1 MDDNTAKKEKEGNQ
15 EINQGNPQEISEEN
29 SNDNLDDEQVKNR
42 LESKLAEAYG
52 KQDDL
57 QNKYLR
63 VHADLENIKKRTI
76 KEREDAVQ
84 RTKSQIISD
93 LLPIIDSFKM
103 GLAEAS
109 KHEDAKTFV
118 EGFAMAVNLMETT
131 LNEYGL
137 HIVDSTNQI
146 FDPKVHDAISYEISD
161 TIDEGVVITTIREGY
176 KLGDKLLRPAS
187 VILSK
192 GKKEEE

>member
-1 MDDNTAKKEKEGNQ
+1 MEDNTVQEKNNEVDSEDKQDSSQLNQ
-15 EINQGNPQEISEEN
+15 NEISDEEE
-29 SNDNLDDEQVKNR
+29 SADR
-42 LESKLAEAYG
+42 LERKLKDAYG

-63 VHADLENIKKRTI
+63 VHADLENIKKRAI

-84 RTKSQIISD
+84 RTRSQIIGD

-103 GLAEAS
+103 GLTEAS
-109 KHEDAKTFV
+109 KHESAKTYV
-118 EGFAMAVNLMETT
+118 EGFSMAMSLMQST

-137 HIVDSTNQI
+137 HVIESTSKP
-146 FDPKVHDAISYEISD
+146 FDPKIHDAISYEH
-161 TIDEGVVITTIREGY
+161 DESIEQDIVINTVREGY
-176 KLGDKLLRPAS
+176 KLGDKLLRPAT

-192 GKKEEE
+192 GKKENT

>member
-1 MDDNTAKKEKEGNQ
+1 MEDNTDEKENK
-15 EINQGNPQEISEEN
+15 EIYSE
-29 SNDNLDDEQVKNR
+29 DEQGTSESNQNDKCHEEETKDR
-42 LESKLAEAYG
+42 LETKLNEAYG

-63 VHADLENIKKRTI
+63 VHADLENIKKRSI

-84 RTKSQIISD
+84 RTRSQIIGD

-109 KHEDAKTFV
+109 KHESAKTYV
-118 EGFAMAVNLMETT
+118 EGFSMAMNLMYTT

-137 HIVDSTNQI
+137 HVVESTNKP
-146 FDPKVHDAISYEISD
+146 FDPKIHDAISYENDDI
-161 TIDEGVVITTIREGY
+161 IGEGIVIRTIREGY

-192 GKKEEE
+192 GKKEEN